1 MTARNEGGAAAQAK
15 LDLDA
20 AAELEKKYDS
30 ELQFR
35 NLSGFAARLVPALLV
50 ALSFFHYYTAGFGI
64 LTEHW
69 HKAIHVAAVL
79 GLIFLMFPN

>member
-1 MTARNEGGAAAQAK
+1 MTVKNEGGAAAQVK

-64 LTEHW
+64 LTECVEVSILT
-69 HKAIHVAAVL
+69 AQDVL
-79 GLIFLMFPN
+79 